1 MDRMDRWG
9 RVLWWWLRIG
19 GQVSVG
25 CPVRVA
31 GRGPEGVWLWLAAGS
46 PGWRA
51 RLPGGRRAHLRDL
64 DPERWP
70 PGGFPLRPD
79 RWRNGSAL
87 ILQPPGAGYAVWW
100 FFSRDG
106 TFGGWY
112 VNFERRTRYDEQGA
126 VNEEGTDIVVGDLE
140 LDLTVSPDRHWRW
153 KDEESFAV
161 RTGHPRFWTAEE
173 AETVRADGL
182 RLAALAEAGTFPF
195 DGTACDFAPPTDWG
209 TALRRRPP
217 GPWLT
222 DGAPA

>member
-64 DPERWP
+64 EPERWP

-100 FFSRDG
+100 FFARDG
-106 TFGGWY
+106 TLGGWY
-112 VNFERRTRYDEQGA
+112 VNFERRTRYDE
-126 VNEEGTDIVVGDLE
+126 
-140 LDLTVSPDRHWRW
+140 
-153 KDEESFAV
+153 ESLAAS
-161 RTGHPRFWTAEE
+161 TGHPRFGTAEQ
-173 AETVRADGL
+173 AETVRAGGL
-182 RLAALAEAGTFPF
+182 RAGMT
-195 DGTACDFAPPTDWG
+195 TPPPPNPPPAD
-209 TALRRRPP
+209 RRRRN
-217 GPWLT
+217 GRA
-222 DGAPA
+222 GSCRCAPAANCTHGRLEATDPAPCSL

>member
-1 MDRMDRWG
+1 
-9 RVLWWWLRIG
+9 
-19 GQVSVG
+19 
-25 CPVRVA
+25 
-31 GRGPEGVWLWLAAGS
+31 
-46 PGWRA
+46 
-51 RLPGGRRAHLRDL
+51 
-64 DPERWP
+64 WP

-161 RTGHPRFWTAEE
+161 RTGHPRFW
-173 AETVRADGL
+173 L
-182 RLAALAEAGTFPF
+182 S
-195 DGTACDFAPPTDWG
+195 
-209 TALRRRPP
+209 
-217 GPWLT
+217 
-222 DGAPA
+222 

>member
-1 MDRMDRWG
+1 MDRWG

-25 CPVRVA
+25 CPVRVV
-31 GRGPEGVWLWLAAGS
+31 GCGPEGVWLWLAAGS
-46 PGWRA
+46 PGWRV
-51 RLPGGRRAHLRDL
+51 RLPRGRRAHLRAL
-64 DPERWP
+64 DPDRWP

-112 VNFERRTRYDEQGA
+112 VNFERRTRYDERGA
-126 VNEEGTDIVVGDLE
+126 VSEEGADIVVDDLE
-140 LDLTVSPDRHWRW
+140 LDLMVSPDRDWQW
-153 KDEESFAV
+153 KDEESFAA

-173 AETVRADGL
+173 AGAVRADGL
-182 RLAALAEAGTFPF
+182 RLAALAEAGEFPF
-195 DGTACDFAPPTDWG
+195 DGTACDFVPPVDWG
-209 TALRRRPP
+209 TPLGRRTP
-217 GPWLT
+217 GPWVT
-222 DGAPA
+222 GGAPR